1 MNAKLFNSLISACSH
16 TLTRSHTRSH
26 SHTHTH
32 ARTHAR
38 THTHTHLFCSIH
50 QTQLSLIPFHS
61 SNSIAFLQLH
71 TREKWLN
78 EALVVKVR
86 VSWIGCH
93 FQPLFPFPHLS
104 LSIPSVWFHPF
115 LPSSHHS
122 LSLSL
127 SLSLSPPAFCSCLLL
142 PFYFIPRLTPFHLC
156 FPTIHAILP
165 SYSYTVFYVKLFPSQ
180 ERILT
185 RLSREESN
193 GWDFPSIF
201 LS

>member
-1 MNAKLFNSLISACSH
+1 MPSCLTHSLAHAH
-16 TLTRSHTRSH
+16 THSLAHTH
-26 SHTHTH
+26 AHTHTHTHTH
-32 ARTHAR
+32 AHTH

-86 VSWIGCH
+86 VSWIVCH
-93 FQPLFPFPHLS
+93 FHPLFPFPHLS
-104 LSIPSVWFHPF
+104 LSIPSVRFHPF
-115 LPSSHHS
+115 LPSFQPSFS

-127 SLSLSPPAFCSCLLL
+127 SLSLPAFCSCLLL